1 MPVSGTWTDA
11 VGSLKDAHISRNS
24 FAIIERLWCFIANLR
39 RFAPLVHSF
48 GQSFRGVSSPSS
60 GAPLTQCLT
69 TSFQASVFSRER
81 MLGMCNPGVGVSSV
95 PDTSGRVAPCRGSV
109 RWRLGG
115 GKAVVVRTGA
125 DTLRAG
131 ILIVNGLR
139 ACLSGPT
146 LRAKQW
152 RQRCTHR

>member
-1 MPVSGTWTDA
+1 
-11 VGSLKDAHISRNS
+11 
-24 FAIIERLWCFIANLR
+24 
-39 RFAPLVHSF
+39 
-48 GQSFRGVSSPSS
+48 
-60 GAPLTQCLT
+60 
-69 TSFQASVFSRER
+69 

-95 PDTSGRVAPCRGSV
+95 PDTSGRVAPRRGSV
-109 RWRLGG
+109 RWRLEG

-125 DTLRAG
+125 ETLRAG

-152 RQRCTHR
+152 RQRRAHRRLGSGRADATLTGTTIGRSTGADNLDQGVNGVGDDAHVCSELSYVARD